1 MSPLDRK
8 DKDLLINAGLGAM
21 HGLGTGS
28 VVTNQRAGNHAAI
41 GQGLRTDGEGRSLER
56 NPSVLSRKELIKQEY
71 NLLLET
77 RLPKIMQL
85 MNSEKS
91 LGLGLGYGASNNER
105 GDGNVVD
112 TPEMNKQL
120 LDDPKINIGSRGNN
134 PNAKH
139 RMHSSNLNKHFG
151 KQSVDYDDTD
161 FLQKMF
167 SNENELRG
175 LNKGSVHQTSL
186 NTL

>member
-1 MSPLDRK
+1 
-8 DKDLLINAGLGAM
+8 
-21 HGLGTGS
+21 
-28 VVTNQRAGNHAAI
+28 
-41 GQGLRTDGEGRSLER
+41 
-56 NPSVLSRKELIKQEY
+56 VLSRKELIKQEY

-91 LGLGLGYGASNNER
+91 LGLGLGYGASNNDR
-105 GDGNVVD
+105 ADNVVD
-112 TPEMNKQL
+112 TPEMNKQI
-120 LDDPKINIGSRGNN
+120 LDDPKINIGSRGQNN
-134 PNAKH
+134 PNVKH

>member
-1 MSPLDRK
+1 
-8 DKDLLINAGLGAM
+8 
-21 HGLGTGS
+21 
-28 VVTNQRAGNHAAI
+28 
-41 GQGLRTDGEGRSLER
+41 
-56 NPSVLSRKELIKQEY
+56 
-71 NLLLET
+71 
-77 RLPKIMQL
+77 MQL

-91 LGLGLGYGASNNER
+91 LGLGLGYGAPNNER

-112 TPEMNKQL
+112 TPEMNKQF
-120 LDDPKINIGSRGNN
+120 LDDPKINMGSRGNN
-134 PNAKH
+134 SKH